1 MTKRNV
7 IIYSRKEVLNMGN
20 LIKIT
25 MYVEKKKADNKL
37 INIKNIEEN
46 ILKYN
51 NWLEKNHGD
60 DKIENYEKFLQ
71 AQ

>member
-1 MTKRNV
+1 MTKSNV
-7 IIYSRKEVLNMGN
+7 IIYLRKEVVNMGN
-20 LIKIT
+20 LIKIA
-25 MYVEKKKADNKL
+25 MYVEKRKADNKL

-51 NWLEKNHGD
+51 SWLEKNHGE